1 MSSPAETGESMVVE
15 REFLVKVYVN
25 KVKQF
30 LKNMRIKKYSQEV
43 GENVAPLCCS
53 AQVQVLHQIMWNF
66 YESLHSAVC
75 QHVVYFQRV
84 SVYPRKHTQK
94 IQILSAFIISS
105 KSFSERCSPSKLRKK
120 NYRHGWK
127 VRSQVEC
134 RPCVQ
139 STSKDN
145 AKRFLLIL
153 HHLPLRA

>member
-105 KSFSERCSPSKLRKK
+105 NSFSERRSPSKLRQRKTTDMGGK
-120 NYRHGWK
+120 CAAKWSVDPVYSPLPK
-127 VRSQVEC
+127 
-134 RPCVQ
+134 
-139 STSKDN
+139 TMLKD
-145 AKRFLLIL
+145 FC
-153 HHLPLRA
+153 